1 MVESNGVTSRG
12 LNPRWLRNL
21 LRGIAV
27 AMAAVHSAVAV
38 MQQSMNEDGI
48 NYLDMGDAYLRG
60 DWDAAINGVWSPVYG
75 VLIAAVVRIGDAS
88 IWWEF
93 PIVQIANFAIYI
105 LALLS
110 FEFFWTRLTLQYY
123 GRYYGDRADGEECI
137 LFPPAAWLA
146 LGYSLFIWSSLD
158 LIQVW
163 SVTPDMCVAA
173 IAYLAAGLMLK
184 ISAEP
189 DDSRA
194 FGRHFAILGLLL
206 GFGYLVKAAL
216 LPLGLVLLV
225 LAALTRAGSPGR
237 RAGNFLAS
245 LAAMLLVAGPL
256 LGALS
261 WSAGQLTM
269 GDVGRFTY
277 LKHVNEMPY
286 PDFHA
291 AVERLQGSPVTP
303 PRRVFDE
310 PPIYEFAE
318 PVAGTYPMAFD
329 PGYWTAGLTPVISA
343 QGQARALITSA
354 MFYFDLFLRRQGG
367 FLALVLVLGILS
379 VRRSFRPLKIDGAAV
394 LVLWSL
400 AAFAMY
406 AVVHALPRYV
416 APFVTLFWAGLL
428 GGMRFPPDVSGKKLA
443 TVGAVLLTLFVWI
456 NLAVLNL
463 DGLRRVTGF
472 TPLAEGAMQPA
483 AEVETHVANHP
494 AIADELLQMGLRNG
508 DQIAFIGY
516 SFTEYWARLARLR
529 IVAEI
534 HWHDVDRFWSAPA
547 DTRAGAIAAFAG
559 TGAVAVIAAPVEMDE
574 LPPGWQAVGDTGYLL
589 YLLR

>member
-1 MVESNGVTSRG
+1 MRT
-12 LNPRWLRNL
+12 
-21 LRGIAV
+21 V
-27 AMAAVHSAVAV
+27 AAGMAAVHSIVAV

-75 VLIAAVVRIGDAS
+75 VVVAAIVRISEPS

-93 PIVQIANFAIYI
+93 PTVQITNFAIYV

-110 FEFFWTRLTLQYY
+110 FEFFWTRLSLHYY
-123 GRYYGDRADGEECI
+123 RAGADREGRV
-137 LFPPAAWLA
+137 LFPPAVWLA

-163 SVTPDMCVAA
+163 SVTPDMSVAA
-173 IAYLAAGLMLK
+173 IVYLAAGLMLK

-189 DDSRA
+189 DD
-194 FGRHFAILGLLL
+194 GRHFVVLGLLL

-216 LPLGLVLLV
+216 LPLGIVALA
-225 LAALTRAGSPGR
+225 LAAMRMPGSPGR
-237 RAGNFLAS
+237 RARNLFVS

-286 PDFHA
+286 PDFQL
-291 AVERLQGSPVTP
+291 AVERLRGTPQTP
-303 PRRVFDE
+303 PRRVWDE
-310 PPIYEFAE
+310 PPVYEFAE
-318 PVAGTYPMAFD
+318 PVAGTYPMAYD
-329 PGYWTAGLTPVISA
+329 PGYWTTGLAPDITVRS
-343 QGQARALITSA
+343 QARALITSA
-354 MFYFDLFLRRQGG
+354 MAYFDLFVREQGG
-367 FLALVLVLGILS
+367 FLGVVLLAGVIGIANL
-379 VRRSFRPLKIDGAAV
+379 RQSFRNVDVAAI

-406 AVVHALPRYV
+406 SVVHVLPRYV

-428 GGMRFPPDVSGKKLA
+428 VSMRFPAEVSGKRLA
-443 TVGAVLLTLFVWI
+443 TAAAALLTLFVWV

-472 TPLAEGAMQPA
+472 TPLAEGAALPS
-483 AEVETHVANHP
+483 AEVEQHAADH
-494 AIADELLQMGLRNG
+494 AGIADQLLQMGLRNG
-508 DQIAFIGY
+508 DHVAFIGY
-516 SFTEYWARLARLR
+516 SFTEYWARLARLK

-534 HWHDVDRFWSAPA
+534 HWHDTDRFWNVPR
-547 DTRAGAIAAFAG
+547 DTQAFAIAAFAG
-559 TGAVAVIAAPVEMDE
+559 TGAVAVIAAPVEVEE
-574 LPPGWQAVGDTGYLL
+574 LPPGWQAVGDSGYLL
-589 YLLR
+589 YMLRSPGPLSGSDLQGRPAPEALPHSPWKQ

>member
-1 MVESNGVTSRG
+1 VTESSGVTSRD
-12 LNPRWLRNL
+12 LVPRWLRNL
-21 LRGIAV
+21 LRSIAV
-27 AMAAVHSAVAV
+27 AMAAVHSVVAV

-60 DWDAAINGVWSPVYG
+60 DWDAALNGVWSPIYG
-75 VLIAAVVRIGDAS
+75 LLIAAVVRISDAS

-93 PIVQIANFAIYI
+93 PTVQITNFAIYI

-110 FEFFWTRLTLQYY
+110 FEFFWTRLTL
-123 GRYYGDRADGEECI
+123 RYYGDHADREGCV

-189 DDSRA
+189 DDSR
-194 FGRHFAILGLLL
+194 RFAMLGLLL

-216 LPLGLVLLV
+216 LPLGIVALV

-237 RAGNFLAS
+237 RARNFLLS
-245 LAAMLLVAGPL
+245 FAAMLLVAGPL

-318 PVAGTYPMAFD
+318 PVAGTYPMAYD
-329 PGYWTAGLTPVISA
+329 PGHWTAGLTPVISA

-367 FLALVLVLGILS
+367 FLALVLLLGILS
-379 VRRSFRPLKIDGAAV
+379 VRRGFRPLPIDGAAM

-406 AVVHALPRYV
+406 SVVHALPRYI

-428 GGMRFPPDVSGKKLA
+428 AGMRFPPDVSAKKLA

-472 TPLAEGAMQPA
+472 TPLAEGAIEPA
-483 AEVETHVANHP
+483 TEVETHAANHP
-494 AIADELLQMGLRNG
+494 AIADELLQMGLRDG
-508 DQIAFIGY
+508 DRIAFIGY

-534 HWHDVDRFWSAPA
+534 HWHDVDRFWNAPPE
-547 DTRAGAIAAFAG
+547 TQAGAIAAFAS
-559 TGAVAVIAAPVEMDE
+559 TGAVAAIAAPVEMDE

-589 YLLR
+589 YMLR

>member
-1 MVESNGVTSRG
+1 
-12 LNPRWLRNL
+12 LRNL

-27 AMAAVHSAVAV
+27 AMAAVHSVVAA

-60 DWDAAINGVWSPVYG
+60 DWDAAINGVWSPIYG
-75 VLIAAVVRIGDAS
+75 VLIAAVVRISDAS
-88 IWWEF
+88 MWWEF
-93 PIVQIANFAIYI
+93 PTVQITNFAIYI

-110 FEFFWTRLTLQYY
+110 FEFFWTRLTL
-123 GRYYGDRADGEECI
+123 RYYGDRADREGCI
-137 LFPPAAWLA
+137 LFPPAVWLA

-189 DDSRA
+189 DDSR
-194 FGRHFAILGLLL
+194 RFAMLGLLL

-216 LPLGLVLLV
+216 LPLGIVALV

-237 RAGNFLAS
+237 RARNFLLS

-291 AVERLQGSPVTP
+291 AVQRLQGSPVTP
-303 PRRVFDE
+303 PRRIFDE

-318 PVAGTYPMAFD
+318 PVAGTYPMAYD
-329 PGYWTAGLTPVISA
+329 PGYWTAGLAPVISA

-354 MFYFDLFLRRQGG
+354 MFYFDLFLRKQGG
-367 FLALVLVLGILS
+367 FLALVLLLGILS
-379 VRRSFRPLKIDGAAV
+379 VRRGFRPLQIDGAAM

-406 AVVHALPRYV
+406 SVVHALPRYI

-428 GGMRFPPDVSGKKLA
+428 GSMRFPPDVSGKKLA

-463 DGLRRVTGF
+463 DGVRRVTGF
-472 TPLAEGAMQPA
+472 TPLAEGAIEPA
-483 AEVETHVANHP
+483 AEVEAHAANHP
-494 AIADELLQMGLRNG
+494 AIADELLQMGLRDG
-508 DQIAFIGY
+508 DRIAFIGY

-534 HWHDVDRFWSAPA
+534 HWHDVDRFWNAPEDRQA
-547 DTRAGAIAAFAG
+547 DAIAAFAG
-559 TGAVAVIAAPVEMDE
+559 TGAVAVIAAPVEMGE
-574 LPPGWQAVGDTGYLL
+574 SPPGWQVVGDTGYLL
-589 YLLR
+589 YMLR